1 MVFPN
6 TVPIPNFSSTL
17 PIPSSQAP
25 SSGLGSNSGISQS
38 STSRK
43 SKDNQNGLF
52 NPPRRS
58 FSVPVATGDLGM
70 YDKIRKA
77 ILERNDRKLET
88 NSESTTRDTRN
99 NSSEQLVE
107 VEKNRLELNVKA
119 LTKQTNEAEVTLAQ
133 AQQAAVK
140 AQKDLLQAI
149 KERDQELKTAKSTPI
164 QSSIEDKGIQGMKK
178 QQEELVASI
187 QTMEEGLKETEEA
200 WKNRYAEK
208 KQQLEKDA
216 EDKKRKAS
224 EQMEEQ
230 RRKNQRLDTASEI
243 SETQLLE
250 KELKVCHAFLSLYHL
265 RYLSEWINIALISSK
280 LFTFLT

>member
-1 MVFPN
+1 M
-6 TVPIPNFSSTL
+6 
-17 PIPSSQAP
+17 
-25 SSGLGSNSGISQS
+25 
-38 STSRK
+38 
-43 SKDNQNGLF
+43 
-52 NPPRRS
+52 
-58 FSVPVATGDLGM
+58 
-70 YDKIRKA
+70 
-77 ILERNDRKLET
+77 
-88 NSESTTRDTRN
+88 
-99 NSSEQLVE
+99 
-107 VEKNRLELNVKA
+107 
-119 LTKQTNEAEVTLAQ
+119 
-133 AQQAAVK
+133 
-140 AQKDLLQAI
+140 LQAI

-208 KQQLEKDA
+208 KQQLEKEA